1 LAIECDGDRY
11 YPLEKLPQD
20 MDRQAVLERMGWIFA
35 RIRGTEFFRN
45 PERAMKPVYDKL
57 QHLEISP
64 NGASP
69 ATPKKSQPLADLVDR
84 VISRAEEL
92 RRVWGSPEQNSTR
105 RQVSSQAAGQ
115 VTVS

>member
-1 LAIECDGDRY
+1 
-11 YPLEKLPQD
+11 

-45 PERAMKPVYDKL
+45 PERAMKPVYEKL
-57 QHLEISP
+57 QQLEISP
-64 NGASP
+64 NGTSP
-69 ATPKKSQPLADLVDR
+69 STAKKSQPSADLIER

-92 RRVWGSPEQNSTR
+92 RRTWTNTEPSSSR
-105 RQVSSQAAGQ
+105 RQASSQAAGQ